1 MWEFVSTATKAK
13 KRRRGVHMEPSL
25 ELKRFANRWEHII
38 LECECGER
46 MVILGGEEDWR
57 SRNAI
62 FKCGCGDKLTLADR
76 LNEEVL

>member
-1 MWEFVSTATKAK
+1 
-13 KRRRGVHMEPSL
+13 MESSS
-25 ELKRFANRWEHII
+25 ELKRFGTCSEYVI

-62 FKCGCGDKLTLADR
+62 FKCGCGDKLTFADS
-76 LNEEVL
+76 LDEEVL